1 MENIQYAN
9 SNQKRTVVAVLMSGK
24 IDFKTFFFFF
34 ARDKAGFL
42 RKMMKGL
49 IHDNNKHICI

>member
-24 IDFKTFFFFF
+24 IDFKTFFFFLLETKQDF
-34 ARDKAGFL
+34 
-42 RKMMKGL
+42 
-49 IHDNNKHICI
+49 